1 MESFK
6 SFFIDEYIAL
16 ESIMYLDRTLFKN
29 ICEGKYEPTPE
40 ALAKY
45 ELENALLFEA
55 DETGDEKK
63 YLQNDE
69 EIELIKKY
77 QADPNSKEGMDALD
91 KLVENKMPYIYS
103 KVNKHLISHPNQS
116 AHKEDL
122 VQEASLALIKAIEEF
137 DVNSG
142 NIFNAYAAKCVTG
155 AILNAYNPV
164 RQKSIVDGKVD
175 DNGNVTTTTSIDA
188 PVSGSRGEW
197 ADKDTTVGDS
207 IPDPNEKMPWEGGE
221 SEQEEK
227 ALFNDFLKRLP
238 EAEAKAIKMYFP
250 ASDDDKKTL
259 EEIGQELGMTKM
271 GVKKLI
277 DRAVNKLKAFAR
289 EMGFKNGSTP
299 LK

>member
-6 SFFIDEYIAL
+6 SFFTEEYLAL
-16 ESIMYLDRTLFKN
+16 ESIMYLDKTLFKN
-29 ICEGKYEPTPE
+29 ICEGKYEPTSE

-77 QADPNSKEGMDALD
+77 QADPNSKEGLDALD

-103 KVNKHLISHPNQS
+103 KVNKHLITHPAQTS
-116 AHKEDL
+116 YKEDL
-122 VQEASLALIKAIEEF
+122 VQEASLALIKAIETF

-142 NIFNAYAAKCVTG
+142 NIFNAYASKCIVG

-188 PVSGSRGEW
+188 KVSGSRGEW

-207 IPDPNEKMPWEGGE
+207 IPDQNEKLPWETGRAE
-221 SEQEEK
+221 SEEK
-227 ALFNDFLKRLP
+227 ALLNDWLKRLP
-238 EAEAKAIKMYFP
+238 EAEAKAIRMYFP
-250 ASDDDKKTL
+250 PSEEDKKTL
-259 EEIGQELGMTKM
+259 EEIGQELKMSKM
-271 GVKKLI
+271 GVKKVI
-277 DRAVNKLKAFAR
+277 DRAVNKLKGFAR
-289 EMGFKNGSTP
+289 ELGIENGSTP